1 MKLFNF
7 RTIKPVLLAAVI
19 IVLSILINLLI
30 GITGNKLGDYLKA
43 KFGISTTAL
52 AYALIFALLLLIVFT
67 IYDAF
72 KKSEK
77 EELATLPQNIE
88 PEIER
93 LLRSLKERYQN
104 RYEQK
109 LDGRFEIT
117 LEVSKDWNSR
127 TPRVIKEKF
136 SSEANVGEAVE
147 VISEAFVEKGGLLIV
162 GNPGGGKTVLLLKL
176 AISLLDKIDPSRR
189 EAIPFIFNLASW
201 LPKYVRFEEWLKASL
216 ESGYGL
222 SKEFAESL
230 LLQDRIILL
239 LDGLDELGRNEEEK
253 VAAET
258 RGECLK
264 SLNQFLNRGR
274 KVVICCRRDE
284 FIRIRKLRGQD
295 APVAAKVALLDLTKA
310 QIENALLEAI
320 HRTEDT
326 GNRIDATSASHI
338 LEFLKLK
345 RSNVLLETLRTPF
358 YFTTALEVFDK
369 PILDKDKIP
378 NKADALKKYLLDK
391 FIEAKLHRT
400 PNPNKFK
407 SAKTRWWLTWVAI
420 IITGKQQVAFELSDL
435 QIYHLETQV
444 FHTIFTGIC
453 FGLITESFVL
463 CMLGKAF
470 WGIGFPAG
478 CLLIQGAA
486 SLGVFKRLIVT
497 EDIKHWN
504 LLNIFR
510 WKTWAG
516 WLRFMIITTVLAG
529 LLGSVLVNKLGPAGV
544 SPAKGFFFVAV
555 PALVILVI
563 QISINA
569 SEVVSF
575 YTHIKTPYQR
585 LFAGIS
591 STIIKFLLIGMIMSF
606 LVMYEL
612 NQMQIYIVVVGGALS
627 MFSGLM
633 TTPLFRHLIL
643 RLCFYIE
650 RRLPLKCATF
660 LDYAAEARIL
670 EKDGGQWRFRHQHL
684 QDYFTKAEYLKRLT
698 TKAQKRSGR
707 SNVPLTTKNSIA

>member
-1 MKLFNF
+1 MKLFNS
-7 RTIKPVLLAAVI
+7 RTLRPVILAAVI
-19 IVLSILINLLI
+19 IALSILINILV
-30 GITGNKLGDYLKA
+30 GMTSNKLGDYLQA

-52 AYALIFALLLLIVFT
+52 VYVLIFALPLLVLFT
-67 IYDAF
+67 IYDAS

-77 EELATLPQNIE
+77 EGSDISPQNIE
-88 PEIER
+88 SEVEK
-93 LLRSLKERYQN
+93 LLRSLKEGYQN

-127 TPRVIKEKF
+127 RPRVIKEKF

-147 VISEAFVEKGGLLIV
+147 VINEAFKEKGSLLIV
-162 GNPGGGKTVLLLKL
+162 GNPGAGKTVLLLKL
-176 AISLLDKIDPSRR
+176 AVSLLDKINASGR

-201 LPKYVRFEEWLKASL
+201 SPKYERFEDWVKAAL

-222 SKEFAESL
+222 SKEFAEDL
-230 LLQDRIILL
+230 LRQERIVFL
-239 LDGLDELGRNEEEK
+239 LDGLDELGRNEDEK
-253 VAAET
+253 LAAEL
-258 RGECLK
+258 RGELLK
-264 SLNQFLNRGR
+264 SLNQYLNRGK

-284 FIRIRKLRGQD
+284 FVQIKRLRGQD
-295 APVAAKVALLDLTKA
+295 APVAAKVALLDLTKT

-320 HRTEDT
+320 HRTGDT
-326 GNRIDATSASHI
+326 GHRIDATSASHI
-338 LEFLKLK
+338 LEFLKQR
-345 RSNVLLETLRTPF
+345 RSKVLLDVLRTPF

-369 PILDKDKIP
+369 SILDKDQLP
-378 NKADALKKYLLDK
+378 NREDALKKYLLDK
-391 FIEAKLHRT
+391 FIETKLNRT
-400 PNPNKFK
+400 PNPNKFNP
-407 SAKTRWWLTWVAI
+407 AKTRWWLTWIAI
-420 IITGKQQVAFELSDL
+420 VLTSKQQIAFELSDL

-444 FHTIFTGIC
+444 FHTIFTGVC
-453 FGLITESFVL
+453 FGLITELFIL

-478 CLLIQGAA
+478 CLSIQAAA
-486 SLGVFKRLIVT
+486 SLGLFKRLIVT
-497 EDIKHWN
+497 EDIRHWN

-510 WKTWAG
+510 WETWAR
-516 WLRFMIITTVLAG
+516 WLRFIIITTVLAG
-529 LLGSVLVNKLGPAGV
+529 LFGSVLVNKLGTAGV
-544 SPAKGFFFVAV
+544 SPAKGFLFVAV

-585 LFAGIS
+585 LFAGIG
-591 STIIKFLLIGMIMSF
+591 STIIKFLLIGMIMSS

-612 NQMQIYIVVVGGALS
+612 DHPQIYIIVAGGALS
-627 MFSGLM
+627 MFTGLM
-633 TTPLFRHLIL
+633 TTPLFRHLML

-670 EKDGGQWRFRHQHL
+670 EKDGGQWRFRHQNL
-684 QDYFTKAEYLKRLT
+684 QDYFAKGEYLKRLT
-698 TKAQKRSGR
+698 TKARKRGGR
-707 SNVPLTTKNSIA
+707 STVLITPKNSTT